1 MTDIQPVGSETKKGA
16 AKQKKRRSKIHSLT
30 AYRKGETLTATGA
43 LHAGSG
49 WFIHYG
55 HNLISG
61 HQRAIFKD

>member
-30 AYRKGETLTATGA
+30 AYRRVKALTACA
-43 LHAGSG
+43 LYAGSG
-49 WFIHYG
+49 RFIHYR

-61 HQRAIFKD
+61 YQRAIFKD